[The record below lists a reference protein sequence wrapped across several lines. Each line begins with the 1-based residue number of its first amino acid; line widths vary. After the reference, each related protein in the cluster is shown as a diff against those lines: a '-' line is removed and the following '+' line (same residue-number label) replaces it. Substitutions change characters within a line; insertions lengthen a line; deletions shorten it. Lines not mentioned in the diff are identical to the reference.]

1 MAIKNSQSKRMAL
14 ANMLKQR
21 PIYNQRMANFMSPTG
36 ALGGLPS
43 LTNPGNVPQ
52 NTGINQLLRPAQS
65 SLSNIYNPSVQ
76 PTGPTGLTSNF
87 YDPSYGIDRGFAD
100 QMTARNKAMQGMDS
114 GQIQYD
120 PVNKSF
126 FSVGAM
132 GQRGG
137 PALQGTYDQMYRQ
150 YDMNNQLRGL
160 GTPSSLTPMQQA
172 EVAQAGTNP
181 FNAAQIDFMN
191 KNQDVFGGGSIKPM
205 TSQPNTTQPPEF
217 QLPFSSPASVRP
229 TQTGLSQPTQD
240 QSVRPPLGGGYGQQA
255 TRYISPEERN
265 SMEAYYR
272 QDGINQANRPRVSD
286 TPEQQAYANQMIA
299 SKGQGI
305 GQQPI
310 AGQPSAPVGG
320 YANSGKVNQSMPSTG
335 YPKINEAGFGDARG
349 FANMPKMNDTGFGD
363 ARGYANNGVTS
374 ANIGQATQNY
384 PKQRQAPAR
393 RPVNRGKLN
402 QLMPTPG
409 V

>member
-21 PIYNQRMANFMSPTG
+21 SIYNQRMANFMSPTG
-36 ALGGLPS
+36 APGGLRS

-126 FSVGAM
+126 FSVGGM

-137 PALQGTYDQMYRQ
+137 PELQGTYDQMYHK
-150 YDMNNQLRGL
+150 YDINNQLRGL
-160 GTPSSLTPMQQA
+160 GTSS
-172 EVAQAGTNP
+172 AGGVGGMSQGDP

-191 KNQDVFGGGSIKPM
+191 KNQDVYGPY
-205 TSQPNTTQPPEF
+205 
-217 QLPFSSPASVRP
+217 SSPSDQNGNKLQAMKDAQVS
-229 TQTGLSQPTQD
+229 QGGLSQLNTP
-240 QSVRPPLGGGYGQQA
+240 
-255 TRYISPEERN
+255 
-265 SMEAYYR
+265 
-272 QDGINQANRPRVSD
+272 NRPLRL
-286 TPEQQAYANQMIA
+286 M
-299 SKGQGI
+299 QGDDSSSVGGKI
-305 GQQPI
+305 QQPM
-310 AGQPSAPVGG
+310 PSTGMPKMSDGAFVDPIRSFNKG
-320 YANSGKVNQSMPSTG
+320 ATPALNTQSGKVNQPMPLSTFVD
-335 YPKINEAGFGDARG
+335 PIRSF
-349 FANMPKMNDTGFGD
+349 
-363 ARGYANNGVTS
+363 NNGATPAPNTQADSLGAV
-374 ANIGQATQNY
+374 ALGQPTQSY
-384 PKQRQAPAR
+384 PKQSQAPAR

>member
-137 PALQGTYDQMYRQ
+137 PALQGTYDQMYRK
-150 YDMNNQLRGL
+150 YDVQNQLRGL

-191 KNQDVFGGGSIKPM
+191 KNQDVFTPRADKGASKLQLA
-205 TSQPNTTQPPEF
+205 SDQPATTQTNYAAPTSSLSGQQGVGLAALGSQAMPTQSTALG
-217 QLPFSSPASVRP
+217 QLPKTPSYAAPTANTSFNNQSPVNMTQPQSNNYQAQGTAGMSQLQSS
-229 TQTGLSQPTQD
+229 G
-240 QSVRPPLGGGYGQQA
+240 QSVP
-255 TRYISPEERN
+255 
-265 SMEAYYR
+265 
-272 QDGINQANRPRVSD
+272 
-286 TPEQQAYANQMIA
+286 
-299 SKGQGI
+299 
-305 GQQPI
+305 
-310 AGQPSAPVGG
+310 
-320 YANSGKVNQSMPSTG
+320 G
-335 YPKINEAGFGDARG
+335 YPQQIGNQR
-349 FANMPKMNDTGFGD
+349 
-363 ARGYANNGVTS
+363 S
-374 ANIGQATQNY
+374 A
-384 PKQRQAPAR
+384 APRAKTAS
-393 RPVNRGKLN
+393 RGKLS
-402 QLMPTPG
+402 QLMPPPG
-409 V
+409 G